1 MDSIIK
7 FIEENDRIKSLF
19 NIEIVH
25 AEIGSVITKMV
36 VQERMLNAA
45 NICHGGALFSFAD
58 YTFALISNIYGN
70 IALAI
75 SANINFTNPAY
86 LGDILIATGEELNRT
101 KSTGLY
107 KIKIERENDKKLI
120 AFFTG
125 EVFVKKEKIINT

>member
-75 SANINFTNPAY
+75 SANINFANPAY
-86 LGDILIATGEELNRT
+86 LGDTLIATGEELNRT